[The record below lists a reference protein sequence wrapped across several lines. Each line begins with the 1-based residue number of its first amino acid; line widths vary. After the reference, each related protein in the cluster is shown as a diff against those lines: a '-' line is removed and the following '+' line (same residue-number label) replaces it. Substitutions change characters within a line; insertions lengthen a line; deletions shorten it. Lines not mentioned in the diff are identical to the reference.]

1 MQIDISRCC
10 SNSRLRIWAR
20 GFIRSNHGCAF
31 PAQGPEPRRRGAHQ
45 LSEPRVEGTQSPT
58 QTLDRGWAHA
68 GILRSCMSKRLAVSA
83 LGRGS
88 SPAIAVPLAHPCLIV
103 VVAVGLLH
111 FVTPWGETDTISI
124 LVYGVEDGDWAAAA
138 LNAAVL
144 LICGCLLVPLPYVL
158 LRSIRG
164 RA

>member
-1 MQIDISRCC
+1 MRDGAERDRSITDELTRF
-10 SNSRLRIWAR
+10 LRDSPDAR
-20 GFIRSNHGCAF
+20 VVDDHA
-31 PAQGPEPRRRGAHQ
+31 AAPEDPRRKAETRTD
-45 LSEPRVEGTQSPT
+45 L
-58 QTLDRGWAHA
+58 L
-68 GILRSCMSKRLAVSA
+68 LA
-83 LGRGS
+83 
-88 SPAIAVPLAHPCLIV
+88 CLIV

-138 LNAAVL
+138 LNVAVL